1 MFSRIDTKFLIQL
14 RNLFNELT
22 EFFITFIDP
31 YGNFIIPEVG
41 KRKFCSYLRK
51 LKLNNLCDNSNT
63 FWVKKAVKSK
73 KPFIYKC
80 PFGLT
85 EIVVP
90 IIVENK
96 CIGCVVTG
104 QVRTKNDSFTIPSD
118 ITLLSQEYIMLKK
131 MYNEVP
137 ILSCQTINAV
147 KNFINHIINYIFEV
161 DFESLKSSF
170 LSSDKLNKF
179 EKNVVNN
186 IKRYIER
193 NLSNKKITL
202 TKISEDLSLPPYYI
216 SHLFKES
223 TGHSISHYIVLLK
236 VKKALQLLRDPSL
249 SIKQIVNL
257 CGFYDEH
264 YFNKLFKKEF
274 KISPGQ
280 FRRSLSK

>member
-22 EFFITFIDP
+22 GFFITFIDP
-31 YGNFIIPEVG
+31 YGNFIISEVG

-118 ITLLSQEYIMLKK
+118 VTLLSQEYIMLKK

-137 ILSCQTINAV
+137 ILSCQTINAA

-161 DFESLKSSF
+161 DFESL
-170 LSSDKLNKF
+170 
-179 EKNVVNN
+179 
-186 IKRYIER
+186 
-193 NLSNKKITL
+193 
-202 TKISEDLSLPPYYI
+202 
-216 SHLFKES
+216 
-223 TGHSISHYIVLLK
+223 
-236 VKKALQLLRDPSL
+236 
-249 SIKQIVNL
+249 
-257 CGFYDEH
+257 
-264 YFNKLFKKEF
+264 
-274 KISPGQ
+274 
-280 FRRSLSK
+280 